1 MYKVIYSVL
10 LIIFSLVCKAEHVN
24 RLNVYTEN
32 LPPFQFQISPSRVD
46 GVNINVLKQLL
57 EAEDISYQIS
67 IYPWSRAIRMA
78 KNDNIG
84 ALISTARTSERE
96 LQFQWVGPFL
106 STQSG
111 VYLYALSKNQF
122 QLESTDD
129 IKDFTIGV
137 VREDVFGKQL
147 LSYGVPESNLISFV
161 DNETVHQMLIM
172 GKVDLALGSHN
183 TMMRSIAKFGLKPHQ
198 IEQKLYIPATTGNYL
213 ALNLNVSKS
222 LVDKLNDRLQKLRST
237 IDLEALAEEYQVEK
251 PLHWQ

>member
-1 MYKVIYSVL
+1 MYKVIYSFL
-10 LIIFSLVCKAEHVN
+10 LIIFSLVCNAEQAN

-57 EAEDISYQIS
+57 EAEGVSYQIS

-78 KNDNIG
+78 KNDNMG

-96 LQFQWVGPFL
+96 QQFQWVGPFL

-122 QLESTDD
+122 KLESTDD
-129 IKDFTIGV
+129 IKGFTIGV

-172 GKVDLALGSHN
+172 GKVDIALGSHN

-213 ALNLNVSKS
+213 ALNPNVSKS
-222 LVDKLNDRLQKLRST
+222 LVEKLNARLYKLRST
-237 IDLEALAEEYQVEK
+237 IDLKALAEEYQVEK